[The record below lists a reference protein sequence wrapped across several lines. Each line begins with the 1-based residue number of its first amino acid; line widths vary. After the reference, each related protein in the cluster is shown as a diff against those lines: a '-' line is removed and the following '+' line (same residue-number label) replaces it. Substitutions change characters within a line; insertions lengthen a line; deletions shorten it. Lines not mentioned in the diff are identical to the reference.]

1 MTQARGTTSGA
12 TSPRRRG
19 ITPADLS
26 VREGVSRGGARS
38 VTTGAAS
45 ATGTDTGSEVVTGAE
60 IATGAE
66 TVTGTGIAT
75 GAETAATA
83 GAMAMG
89 VGRAG
94 EVARATVGGAEV
106 VAVTEG

>member
-1 MTQARGTTSGA
+1 MTQARGTNNGA
-12 TSPRRRG
+12 TSPRSRG
-19 ITPADLS
+19 IAPADLS
-26 VREGVSRGGARS
+26 ARDGVSRGGARD

-45 ATGTDTGSEVVTGAE
+45 ATGTDIGAE

-66 TVTGTGIAT
+66 TVAGTGIAT

-94 EVARATVGGAEV
+94 EVARTTVVGVEV